1 MTLTVI
7 ALVSLLAAGPL
18 SDPAAPR
25 PAGPE
30 AAPIVGSLGRAL
42 LPPRM
47 RARVHAR
54 TNEV

>member
-30 AAPIVGSLGRAL
+30 AAPIVGSLGRAS
-42 LPPRM
+42 
-47 RARVHAR
+47 
-54 TNEV
+54 